1 MHSSMLSNIKIMI
14 LKKTLFIYTILAL
27 IFSSCENIAKKKHK
41 EKKSSTERP
50 NILFIMSDDH
60 AYQAISAYSK
70 TLINTP
76 NIDRIANEGMLFTNA
91 SVTNSICAP
100 SRATILT
107 GKHAHI
113 TGKIDNLKP
122 FDTTQV
128 TFPQLFQ
135 KAGYQTSMFGKLH
148 FGNNPKGIDEF
159 MIVPGQGSYINP
171 DFITTKGDTV
181 NKVGYATDIITDLAI
196 DWLTK
201 KRNSKKPFL
210 MMYLH
215 KAPHRAWWPSPE
227 KFKIFSK
234 RNFPEPE
241 TLFDDYKNRGEAAK
255 TAEMNILNHMLLSYD
270 CKVHPNALAE
280 LNVITDPRD
289 KILFENGDFYRTNE
303 TQRPF
308 YKEIVDSITNQFK
321 ILWPSMTSE
330 EKMKW
335 KYQRY
340 IQDYLA
346 CISSVDDNVGRVLNY
361 LDEND
366 LAENT
371 IVIYTSDQGFYLGE
385 HGWFDKR
392 FMYNESFKTPLMV
405 RWPNEINAG
414 TTSDELVQNLD
425 FAQTFL
431 EAAGINIPNDMQGE
445 SLMPLLTN
453 NGEKWNRKS
462 VYYHYY
468 EYPAE
473 HAVKRHYGISTK
485 KYKLIHFYHDIDEWE
500 LYDILK
506 DPKEMNN
513 IYDESKYAKII
524 NELKIELEQL
534 RFKYKDTSILDER
547 YIYSYN
553 NIN

>member
-1 MHSSMLSNIKIMI
+1 MHSSILSNIKIMI
-14 LKKTLFIYTILAL
+14 LKKTMFIYTILAL
-27 IFSSCENIAKKKHK
+27 IFFSCENIAEKKHK

>member
-1 MHSSMLSNIKIMI
+1 MI

-27 IFSSCENIAKKKHK
+27 IFFSCENIAEKKHK

-289 KILFENGDFYRTNE
+289 KILFENGDYYRTNE
-303 TQRPF
+303 IQRPF

-321 ILWPSMTSE
+321 LLWPSMTSE

-346 CISSVDDNVGRVLNY
+346 CISSVDDNVGRVLSY

-431 EAAGINIPNDMQGE
+431 EAAGIDIPNDMQGE

-513 IYDESKYAKII
+513 IYDELKYAKII